1 MLGNSSGKK
10 KICTLDELLNSET
23 PEESNFEIL
32 QRASQNVDEQEL
44 SEALFSP
51 GTVSYLHATR
61 QPQPQSP
68 TVSAEKRSETEK

>member
-1 MLGNSSGKK
+1 MSAKYILRRFKLVTPKFMLGNSSGKK
-10 KICTLDELLNSET
+10 KICTLDELLHSET

-32 QRASQNVDEQEL
+32 QRASQDVDEQEL

-61 QPQPQSP
+61 
-68 TVSAEKRSETEK
+68 